1 MLSNIIAF
9 YLYKNNYIKEDEIKI
24 YRYGF
29 AILLNSL
36 NQIIVLIIFGFIFEQ
51 LLETVVFLFVFI
63 ITRRYVGGYHASKK
77 ITCIALDIILW
88 MISCGFRTSCKIL
101 QIHNAVLFLMIF
113 FSLMVIFIY
122 APLENPHKRLS
133 YRQISKNKIYGRLTV
148 LVFSIM
154 DVILIIAGLKIYYVF
169 TCTLFLVGI
178 LILAGRRKY
187 AKGTNV

>member
-77 ITCIALDIILW
+77 ITCIALDIILLKH
-88 MISCGFRTSCKIL
+88 ITTIQVIICGIECD
-101 QIHNAVLFLMIF
+101 QELMMMRL
-113 FSLMVIFIY
+113 LMWQPY
-122 APLENPHKRLS
+122 LEL
-133 YRQISKNKIYGRLTV
+133 
-148 LVFSIM
+148 
-154 DVILIIAGLKIYYVF
+154 D
-169 TCTLFLVGI
+169 
-178 LILAGRRKY
+178 
-187 AKGTNV
+187 